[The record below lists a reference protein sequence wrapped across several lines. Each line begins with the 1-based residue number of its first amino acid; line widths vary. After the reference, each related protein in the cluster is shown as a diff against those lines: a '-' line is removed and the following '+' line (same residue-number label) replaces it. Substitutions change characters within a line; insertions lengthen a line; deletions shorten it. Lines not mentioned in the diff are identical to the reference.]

1 MAIKQAGSKI
11 FTLNTDAGK
20 HGYAMGLRGQYRGHY
35 TLPQPASED
44 AIVEVVRNLCEC
56 AAEGTL
62 TERLL
67 RQDVCLIVGYLLSN
81 C

>member
-1 MAIKQAGSKI
+1 MAVQSKT
-11 FTLNTDAGK
+11 FALTTDAGK
-20 HGYAMGLRGQYRGHY
+20 RGFAMGLRGQYRGHY

-44 AIVEVVRNLCEC
+44 AIVEVIRNLVEL

-67 RQDVCLIVGYLLSN
+67 RQDVCLIVGYLLAQA
-81 C
+81 

>member
-1 MAIKQAGSKI
+1 MAVQSKT
-11 FTLNTDAGK
+11 FALNTDAGR

-35 TLPQPASED
+35 TLPQLVSED
-44 AIVEVVRNLCEC
+44 AIVEVVRNLCEL

-67 RQDVCLIVGYLLSN
+67 RQDTCLVVGYLLSN